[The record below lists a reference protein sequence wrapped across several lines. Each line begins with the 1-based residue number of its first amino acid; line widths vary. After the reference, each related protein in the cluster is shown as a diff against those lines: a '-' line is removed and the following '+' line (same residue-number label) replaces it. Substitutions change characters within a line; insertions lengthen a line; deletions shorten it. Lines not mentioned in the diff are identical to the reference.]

1 MIGHPLRPLTRR
13 LVYPAPVWDRVAVGD
28 DLVETADGHAL
39 LHRPAPEGGWTVVYC
54 HGNGSDIGTVAPL
67 ADLFQAE
74 GVGFAAVEYPGYGPV
89 LGRPREAALVE
100 AAAAGVA
107 ELRRRDVP
115 VERTV
120 LVGESLG
127 SAVAARLAV
136 DGEGAGLVLVSPFTS
151 MTAMFRTFVPRLPA
165 FVVPDRFDTE
175 SVAERIGVP
184 TLLLHG
190 GEDSLVP
197 PAMSEALGGLVPGS
211 RRVVIEGRDHNAL
224 WDAPSQVLRQVV
236 GFVRELARV

>member
-1 MIGHPLRPLTRR
+1 MSRHPLRPLTRR

-39 LHRPAPEGGWTVVYC
+39 LHRPGPANGWTVVYC
-54 HGNGSDIGTVAPL
+54 HGNGSDLGTVAPL
-67 ADLFQAE
+67 ADLFERE

-89 LGRPREAALVE
+89 RGRLHEAGLVE

-107 ELRRRDVP
+107 ELRRRGVP
-115 VERTV
+115 QARTV

-136 DGEGAGLVLVSPFTS
+136 DGAGAGLVLVSPFTS
-151 MTAMFRTFVPRLPA
+151 MTAMFRTFVPKLPA

-175 SVAERIGVP
+175 SVAEQIEVP

-190 GEDSLVP
+190 SQDTLVP
-197 PAMSEALGGLVPGS
+197 PAMSEALGGLIEGS
-211 RRVVIEGRDHNAL
+211 RRVVVEGRDHNTL
-224 WDAPSQVLRQVV
+224 WEAPSQVLAEVV
-236 GFVRELARV
+236 AFVRGLAG